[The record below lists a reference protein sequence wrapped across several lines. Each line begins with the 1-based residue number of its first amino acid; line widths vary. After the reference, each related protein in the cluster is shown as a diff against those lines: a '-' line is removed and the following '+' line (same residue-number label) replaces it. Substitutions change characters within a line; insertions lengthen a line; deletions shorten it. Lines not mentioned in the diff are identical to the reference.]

1 MGKVGECGL
10 VLFRDGGDEGRKIVG
25 EDEGWAT
32 TVRYSTL
39 MSRRGPRIERLKW
52 EEGTSALTCSG
63 TS

>member
-39 MSRRGPRIERLKW
+39 MSRRG
-52 EEGTSALTCSG
+52 ACQ
-63 TS
+63 